1 LPGCTLPLRGTSP
14 QANRPAA
21 LKGAPF
27 GRPSTHPLRIPDAP
41 PQLWPA
47 IQGSSR
53 FPQSLTGHLGD
64 WTSARFP
71 AFAMGTWCVRRRRPR
86 RREERGPPH
95 PARSAW
101 PDPPVADASPT
112 RDATRHRAP
121 PTPRSHQH
129 RRLTSKPMGCLF
141 PGPGRMPGGPDAAGV
156 DADGPFHVADG
167 VVFDDHV
174 VEDAFPGTVRGPDPQ
189 AFVGGL
195 PRAVAVGQIP
205 PWRTGAQ
212 FPQDRVDH
220 LAMVTPPTT
229 GRGLTQPMPQSGVL
243 AQRIFGLDVRGL
255 LPLGLRFSAAPG
267 RRVRGSGGA
276 ASAGRLAGPGAREAD
291 AIELGGDPRDR
302 HVADGGVAFGL
313 VGLVADDPPDPR
325 CRVEFGLLDPQVVP
339 DRLVAAW
346 AASAWGACGLP
357 SRIRSPAM

>member
-1 LPGCTLPLRGTSP
+1 M
-14 QANRPAA
+14 PA
-21 LKGAPF
+21 
-27 GRPSTHPLRIPDAP
+27 
-41 PQLWPA
+41 
-47 IQGSSR
+47 
-53 FPQSLTGHLGD
+53 
-64 WTSARFP
+64 
-71 AFAMGTWCVRRRRPR
+71 
-86 RREERGPPH
+86 
-95 PARSAW
+95 
-101 PDPPVADASPT
+101 
-112 RDATRHRAP
+112 
-121 PTPRSHQH
+121 
-129 RRLTSKPMGCLF
+129 
-141 PGPGRMPGGPDAAGV
+141 GPDAAGV

-291 AIELGGDPRDR
+291 AVELGGDPRDR
-302 HVADGGVAFGL
+302 RVADGGVAFGL
-313 VGLVADDPPDPR
+313 VGVVADDPPDPR

-339 DRLVAAW
+339 DRLVAAR